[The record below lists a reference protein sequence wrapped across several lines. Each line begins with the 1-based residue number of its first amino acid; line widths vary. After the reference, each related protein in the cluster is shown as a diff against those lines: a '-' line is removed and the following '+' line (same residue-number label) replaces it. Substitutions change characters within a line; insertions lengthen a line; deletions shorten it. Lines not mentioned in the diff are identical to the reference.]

1 MTVDGHA
8 GTLARFG
15 GDTQAFI
22 LVGDRMYIVACWR
35 SEDEP
40 SVAPFGGATRL
51 LQGFV
56 STMHLLPAGP
66 ATPAP

>member
-1 MTVDGHA
+1 LEPTPK
-8 GTLARFG
+8 
-15 GDTQAFI
+15 AFI
-22 LVGDRMYIVACWR
+22 LVGKRMYIVARWR

-40 SVAPFGGATRL
+40 SVAPYGGASRL

-56 STMHLLPAGP
+56 STMHLLPSGP